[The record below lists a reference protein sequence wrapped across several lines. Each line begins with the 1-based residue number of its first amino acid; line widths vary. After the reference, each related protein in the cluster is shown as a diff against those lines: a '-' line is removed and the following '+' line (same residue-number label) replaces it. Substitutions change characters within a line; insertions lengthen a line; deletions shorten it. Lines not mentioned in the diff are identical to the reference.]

1 MRDRILVTGVGA
13 VSAAGMSVEENVGTL
28 SAGRR
33 PLHTPELLKTSLK
46 LPVGEVMADSRELL
60 SILGLHKD
68 KVVTRTALLAALAV
82 SEAVRDA
89 GLGANALQGGRTG
102 LILGTSAG
110 GMDLS
115 EIFYE
120 EAGRGGIAGDLNRVR
135 MHDCGAT
142 VRFVADYIG
151 LKGFSTA
158 VSTACSSAGNAI
170 MLGARMIMSG
180 LLDTVIAGGSDPLCR
195 FTING
200 FNSLRILSSD
210 LCRPFDIARDGLN
223 LGEGAGFIVLARE
236 RPGMEMA
243 ADGKAYCTLSGW
255 ANTDEAYHQTGSQ
268 PSGVG
273 AYASMSE
280 ALSVAG
286 LNPGDIDYINTHGTA
301 TRGNDLAECTAIRR
315 LFGDRAVFGS
325 FKGYIGHTLA
335 ASEGI
340 EAVLCAVSIKR
351 QAVWPSAGFSEP
363 DPEIGISPLC
373 PSGMQPMRIRHLVSN
388 SFGFGGND
396 SSLVFSRLSS

>member
-1 MRDRILVTGVGA
+1 
-13 VSAAGMSVEENVGTL
+13 
-28 SAGRR
+28 
-33 PLHTPELLKTSLK
+33 
-46 LPVGEVMADSRELL
+46 
-60 SILGLHKD
+60 
-68 KVVTRTALLAALAV
+68 
-82 SEAVRDA
+82 
-89 GLGANALQGGRTG
+89 
-102 LILGTSAG
+102 
-110 GMDLS
+110 
-115 EIFYE
+115 
-120 EAGRGGIAGDLNRVR
+120 
-135 MHDCGAT
+135 
-142 VRFVADYIG
+142 
-151 LKGFSTA
+151 
-158 VSTACSSAGNAI
+158 

-223 LGEGAGFIVLARE
+223 LGEGAGFIVLTRE

-243 ADGKAYCTLSGW
+243 ADGRAYCTLSGW

-268 PSGVG
+268 PSGDG
-273 AYASMSE
+273 AYAAMSE

-301 TRGNDLAECTAIRR
+301 TRGNDLAEGTAIRR